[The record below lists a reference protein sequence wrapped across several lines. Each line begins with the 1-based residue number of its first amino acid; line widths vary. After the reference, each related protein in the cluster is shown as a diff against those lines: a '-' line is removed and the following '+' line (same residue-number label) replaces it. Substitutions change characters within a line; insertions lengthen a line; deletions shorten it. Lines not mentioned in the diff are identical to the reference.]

1 MPILPLKRHRR
12 PWRRARV
19 ALLAL
24 LALAL
29 LPVAPRVT
37 SAQRVLGP
45 ADDATVVPRGLF
57 RFGVQTTWSRANERF
72 SDGLLGRKDGQAERL
87 GIDFDLDSLGPSRF
101 EPLQPLTGAL
111 QVLTGKTAVPSTL
124 GRLRVDFDYSAVT
137 TPISLEY
144 GLLRR
149 LTLGVVVPYVK
160 TRNEVFVNPNPDRT
174 GGTMG
179 INPALTHNSALAQ
192 NLALATQLSSA
203 VTQLQ
208 TALTTCMGSSAPE
221 CAAINA
227 DRAGAAQLATNGSA
241 VAAAVVA
248 IYGTKAGEGSRFAP
262 VQGSVIQKDI
272 AARLAALSID
282 FGGYLGAPP
291 GSQSGWITQQPVGAP
306 LMGLADFNTIIAD
319 SSFGIAAVPMETVE
333 RSHIG
338 DVEFGGKL
346 LLYDG
351 LGAQPPQKPDFR
363 GLKLRLAVGGAYR
376 LGTAQYQSPDDF
388 ADFGTGDGQDD
399 IEGRVFADLLF
410 GRRFW
415 ASFVGKYGVQK
426 PDQQFE
432 RVPDNPHDPFPALYR
447 KQYIGRDLGDYTAME
462 FSPRVSLSDA
472 LMFTATY
479 SVYNKKADS
488 YTGTFNATDLSGDP
502 VTIDASILNAGT
514 ERKEQRFVAGFTYS
528 TMAAYYRGRAK
539 RPLEVSY
546 VVGQSLSGSG
556 LALKQFTQAIGLR
569 LYIPLFA
576 APEAR
581 PARTTRR

>member
-1 MPILPLKRHRR
+1 M
-12 PWRRARV
+12 RRA
-19 ALLAL
+19 LLPL

-29 LPVAPRVT
+29 LPAAPRAS

-72 SDGLLGRKDGQAERL
+72 SDGLLGRKEGATERL
-87 GIDFDLDSLGPSRF
+87 AIDFDVDSLGPSRF

-111 QVLTGKTAVPSTL
+111 QVLAGKSTIPSTL
-124 GRLRVDFDYSAVT
+124 GRLHVDFDYSAVT
-137 TPISLEY
+137 TPITLEY

-174 GGTMG
+174 GGTLG
-179 INPALTHNSALAQ
+179 INPALTHNAALAQ
-192 NLALATQLSSA
+192 NLALTSQLTDA

-208 TALTTCMGSSAPE
+208 TALTSCMGSTAPE
-221 CAAINA
+221 CMAINA
-227 DRAGAAQLATNGSA
+227 DRAGAAQLATNGAAVASA
-241 VAAAVVA
+241 VAA
-248 IYGTKAGEGSRFAP
+248 IYGTKEGEGARFAP
-262 VQGSVIQKDI
+262 VAGSVLQNDI
-272 AARLAALSID
+272 LARLAALSTG
-282 FGGYLGAPP
+282 FGSFLGEPP
-291 GSQSGWITQQPVGAP
+291 SSRSGWITQQPVGAP
-306 LMGLADFNTIIAD
+306 PMALADFNTIIAD
-319 SSFGIAAVPMETVE
+319 SSFGIGAVPLETVE

-351 LGAQPPQKPDFR
+351 LGAQPPQRPDFR
-363 GLKLRLAVGGAYR
+363 GIKFRLAVGGAYR
-376 LGTAQYQSPDDF
+376 LGSAQYQSPDNF

-399 IEGRVFADLLF
+399 IEGRVFADVLF
-410 GRRFW
+410 GRRVW
-415 ASFVGKYGVQK
+415 ASFVGKYGVQQA
-426 PDQQFE
+426 DELFE
-432 RVPDNPHDPFPALYR
+432 RVPATAHDPFPALYR
-447 KQYIGRDLGDYTAME
+447 SQYVRRDLGDYTAVE

-479 SVYNKKADS
+479 SVYSKQADS
-488 YTGTFNATDLSGDP
+488 YTGTFSATDLAGDP

-514 ERKEQRFVAGFTYS
+514 ERKEQRLVAGFTYS

-576 APEAR
+576 APEAKPAR
-581 PARTTRR
+581 PARRTP